1 MAGTN
6 ACGTWAFHGIK
17 AAKSRASRR
26 IFLGVAVLS
35 KMMTNFVDALRA
47 ADLQVSPA
55 ETLDAMEAADLVGF
69 GDRALLKDTL
79 ALSLAKTPE
88 EKQAFDEAFDR
99 FFSFETMEN
108 ATSQSGPDG
117 DEQDQQEAGDG
128 SQDADGDNNGDGDG
142 EESDADGDASE
153 SASASG
159 GQPSGSGE
167 GGATDKPQTGD
178 LNDTEY
184 DEGNLNQTLME
195 MLEAGDRT
203 SLSMAIARAGEQVGI
218 RNIRFFTQRG
228 LYGRR
233 IMERIGLQEITD
245 AIIAAERA
253 EGVGGPQVEA
263 LKGMREMLRQDVD
276 DYVERNLQLHAQN
289 EGKRLREEVL
299 ESVRLTNVDIRDFKI
314 MQQLVRKMSKKLV
327 SMHSRRKK
335 KARRG
340 HLDVRRT
347 IRHNIAF
354 DGLMFDTHWKRRK
367 VDKPDVMAICDV
379 SGSVATVSRFL
390 LMFLY
395 SLGEVLP
402 NVRSFAFSGHLG
414 EVTDLFETLDL
425 EQAIPLIQKE
435 YGGGSTD
442 YGASLQDFSN
452 LALNDIDNKT
462 TVILMGDGRSN
473 FSNPRADIMKLIY
486 QRARR
491 VIILN
496 PEPEGIWGTGDSE
509 MLKLKPFSHKAQTCG
524 SLKDLERVVDDI
536 LRTAV

>member
-1 MAGTN
+1 M
-6 ACGTWAFHGIK
+6 
-17 AAKSRASRR
+17 
-26 IFLGVAVLS
+26 S

-79 ALSLAKTPE
+79 ALSLAKTPD

-108 ATSQSGPDG
+108 ATGQSAEDG
-117 DEQDQQEAGDG
+117 EEQDQQEAGDG
-128 SQDADGDNNGDGDG
+128 SQDADGEDSGEGDGD
-142 EESDADGDASE
+142 ESDAEGDGEASE

-167 GGATDKPQTGD
+167 GGATGKPQSGA

-184 DEGNLNQTLME
+184 EDANLNQTLME

-245 AIIAAERA
+245 QIIEAERA

-299 ESVRLTNVDIRDFKI
+299 ESVRLTNVDIRDFKM

-327 SMHSRRKK
+327 SVHSRRKK

-414 EVTDLFETLDL
+414 EVTNLFETLDL
-425 EQAIPLIQKE
+425 EQAIPLIQRD

-462 TVILMGDGRSN
+462 TVILMGDARSN

>member
-1 MAGTN
+1 M
-6 ACGTWAFHGIK
+6 
-17 AAKSRASRR
+17 
-26 IFLGVAVLS
+26 S

-108 ATSQSGPDG
+108 ATGQAGA
-117 DEQDQQEAGDG
+117 QDDAQEASGDDASEEGEG
-128 SQDADGDNNGDGDG
+128 SQADADGDSNEEGDGDG
-142 EESDADGDASE
+142 NEGDEASSSDGP
-153 SASASG
+153 
-159 GQPSGSGE
+159 PSGSGD
-167 GGATDKPQTGD
+167 GGATDKPQTGA
-178 LNDTEY
+178 LNETEY
-184 DEGNLNQTLME
+184 DDPDLNQSLME
-195 MLEAGDRT
+195 MLAAGDRT

-245 AIIAAERA
+245 QIIEAERA

-414 EVTDLFETLDL
+414 EVTNLFETLDL
-425 EQAIPLIQKE
+425 EQAIPLIQRD

-462 TVILMGDGRSN
+462 TVILMGDARSN

-509 MLKLKPFSHKAQTCG
+509 MLKLKPFCHKAQTCG

>member
-1 MAGTN
+1 M
-6 ACGTWAFHGIK
+6 
-17 AAKSRASRR
+17 
-26 IFLGVAVLS
+26 S

-108 ATSQSGPDG
+108 ATGQAGA
-117 DEQDQQEAGDG
+117 QDDAQEASGDDASEEG
-128 SQDADGDNNGDGDG
+128 ESSQADADGDSNEEGDGDG
-142 EESDADGDASE
+142 NEGDEASSSDGP
-153 SASASG
+153 
-159 GQPSGSGE
+159 PSGSGE
-167 GGATDKPQTGD
+167 GGTTDKPQSGE

-184 DEGNLNQTLME
+184 DEANLDQTLME

-245 AIIAAERA
+245 QIIEAERA

-299 ESVRLTNVDIRDFKI
+299 ESVRLTNVDIRDFKM

-327 SMHSRRKK
+327 SVHSRRKK

-425 EQAIPLIQKE
+425 EQAIPLIQRD

-462 TVILMGDGRSN
+462 TVILMGDARSN

>member
-1 MAGTN
+1 M
-6 ACGTWAFHGIK
+6 
-17 AAKSRASRR
+17 
-26 IFLGVAVLS
+26 S

-142 EESDADGDASE
+142 EESDAEGDASE

>member
-1 MAGTN
+1 M
-6 ACGTWAFHGIK
+6 
-17 AAKSRASRR
+17 
-26 IFLGVAVLS
+26 S

-79 ALSLAKTPE
+79 ALSLAKTPD
-88 EKQAFDEAFDR
+88 EKQSFDEAFDR

-108 ATSQSGPDG
+108 ATGQSA
-117 DEQDQQEAGDG
+117 EQSEDQE
-128 SQDADGDNNGDGDG
+128 SQDASDDAQDGDGQDNDGQADGESDDAEAEGDGD
-142 EESDADGDASE
+142 SSQ

-167 GGATDKPQTGD
+167 GGATDKPQTGE

-184 DEGNLNQTLME
+184 DEANLNQSLME

-245 AIIAAERA
+245 QIIAAERA

-299 ESVRLTNVDIRDFKI
+299 ESVRLTNVDIRDFKM

-327 SMHSRRKK
+327 SVHSRRKK

-442 YGASLQDFSN
+442 YGVSLQDFSN

-462 TVILMGDGRSN
+462 TVILLGDGRSN
-473 FSNPRADIMKLIY
+473 FANPRADIMKLIY

-509 MLKLKPFSHKAQTCG
+509 MLKLKPFSHTAQTCG
-524 SLKDLERVVDDI
+524 SLKDLARVVDDI

>member
-1 MAGTN
+1 
-6 ACGTWAFHGIK
+6 
-17 AAKSRASRR
+17 
-26 IFLGVAVLS
+26 
-35 KMMTNFVDALRA
+35 MMTNFVDALRA

-99 FFSFETMEN
+99 FFSFEKMEN

-142 EESDADGDASE
+142 EESDAEGDASE

>member
-1 MAGTN
+1 M
-6 ACGTWAFHGIK
+6 
-17 AAKSRASRR
+17 
-26 IFLGVAVLS
+26 S

-79 ALSLAKTPE
+79 ALSLAKTPD

-108 ATSQSGPDG
+108 ATGENASQSGEDG
-117 DEQDQQEAGDG
+117 DDQDQQEAGDG
-128 SQDADGDNNGDGDG
+128 SQDADGEDSGEGDG
-142 EESDADGDASE
+142 EESDAEVDGDASE

-184 DEGNLNQTLME
+184 EDANLNQTLME
-195 MLEAGDRT
+195 MLQSGDRT

-245 AIIAAERA
+245 QIIAAERA

-299 ESVRLTNVDIRDFKI
+299 ESVRLTNVDIRDFKM

-327 SMHSRRKK
+327 SVHSRRKK

-462 TVILMGDGRSN
+462 TVILMGDARSN
-473 FSNPRADIMKLIY
+473 FSNPRADIMKLVY

-509 MLKLKPFSHKAQTCG
+509 MLKLKPFCHKAQMCG

>member
-1 MAGTN
+1 M
-6 ACGTWAFHGIK
+6 
-17 AAKSRASRR
+17 SR
-26 IFLGVAVLS
+26 
-35 KMMTNFVDALRA
+35 MMTNFVDALRA

-79 ALSLAKTPE
+79 ALSLAKTPD
-88 EKQAFDEAFDR
+88 EKQSFDEAFDR

-108 ATSQSGPDG
+108 ATGENATSKSGEDSE
-117 DEQDQQEAGDG
+117 EQDQQEAGDG
-128 SQDADGDNNGDGDG
+128 SEEADGQESGDGD
-142 EESDADGDASE
+142 DADAEGEGEGDASE

-167 GGATDKPQTGD
+167 GGATDKPQTGE
-178 LNDTEY
+178 LNETEY
-184 DEGNLNQTLME
+184 DEANLNQTLME

-245 AIIAAERA
+245 QIIAAERA

-299 ESVRLTNVDIRDFKI
+299 ESVRLTNVDIRDFKV

-327 SMHSRRKK
+327 SVHSRRKK

-473 FSNPRADIMKLIY
+473 FTNPRADIMKLIY

-496 PEPEGIWGTGDSE
+496 PEPVGIWGTGDSE
-509 MLKLKPFSHKAQTCG
+509 MLKLKPFCHTAQTCG